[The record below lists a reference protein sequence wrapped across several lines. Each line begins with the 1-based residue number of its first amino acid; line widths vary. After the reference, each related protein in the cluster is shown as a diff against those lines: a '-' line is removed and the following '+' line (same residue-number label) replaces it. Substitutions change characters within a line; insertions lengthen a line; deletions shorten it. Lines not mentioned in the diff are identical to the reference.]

1 MIGSTL
7 AHYRVLAKL
16 GEGGMGEVYR
26 ATDTKLKRDVAI
38 KVLPPAFTADKERLA
53 RFERE
58 AQLLAQLHHPN
69 IASIFGLEESDG
81 TRALVMEL
89 VEGPTL
95 AERLEQ
101 GPLPFDESLSVSLQ
115 IAYALE
121 EAHEK
126 GIVHRDLKPQNIKA
140 SIDGRVKVLDFG
152 LAKAMDPAGAASG
165 SGASAS
171 ELAKSP
177 TLTLGATQM
186 GVILGTAAYMSPEQ
200 AKGMGVDK
208 RADVWAFGVVLWE
221 MLVGRRL
228 FPGDSVPETLAGVL
242 KTEVEFDALPPEI
255 PPAVRRLLRRCLERD
270 PRERLRDIG
279 EARIALREALEPGAA
294 AAARTLE
301 VKPAATS
308 ALARL
313 RPWLVA
319 ALLAGALV
327 WSLALGGAA
336 ARSAPG
342 VARAPVLALR
352 LPAGLSIPL
361 DDRGIYGQ
369 TAVLAIAPDGAQ
381 VAFLEGAGS
390 GPIHL
395 RGIESDELRPLEGT
409 AGSSSPFFSPDGR
422 WVGFFSPGKLR
433 KIAVDGGRPID
444 LADATLDRGAVWCP
458 DGSIVFAPS
467 PTGGL
472 FRLPAGG
479 GAPVALT
486 EVGAGERTHRWPAV
500 LPGGAEVAFTVG
512 VVGQPGD
519 YEESRIDVVELASG
533 RRRPLLTGA
542 SMVRFTAN
550 GIVLLARQ
558 GQVLATPLAGL
569 SPATVES
576 AKQVLKNVAGV
587 PASGIVHF
595 DVAADGT
602 LVYAERD
609 PHADELD
616 LVWFGADG
624 KSEPLGVPKAEYSL
638 LRIAPNGRRVA
649 MSIGPGGGRGG
660 DIWILDLA
668 TKASSKLTFDG
679 RSAAPVWTSGGDE
692 VIFQA
697 ALPSGTEEF
706 RQRPAD
712 GSREARTIVRFADAR
727 ARAPIGYMADGSLLF
742 WEDGGTGSAGNLLFL
757 PPGTNGDQA
766 QPFAST
772 AAIEI
777 QPAISPDGRFVAY
790 SLDTTGQPEVYVQPF
805 PPTGAKW
812 QVASDASM
820 PLWSRDGR
828 ELYFARD
835 EILWAV
841 PVTLSGSFSMG
852 APREVA
858 RIPLNMVLT
867 FDTSTSVDVALDGR
881 FLAVRASSTAKTNEH
896 LVVVL
901 NWFEKLRRSG
911 LGGVS

>member
-1 MIGSTL
+1 MIGTRL
-7 AHYRVLAKL
+7 GPYEITAKL

-38 KVLPPAFTADKERLA
+38 KVLPAAFTEDKERLA

-81 TRALVMEL
+81 TKALVMEL

-95 AERLEQ
+95 AERIEQ
-101 GPLPFDESLSVSLQ
+101 GPLPFNESLSVASQ
-115 IAYALE
+115 IAQALE

-140 SIDGRVKVLDFG
+140 SVEGKVKVLDFG
-152 LAKAMDPAGAASG
+152 LAKAMDPAASSAG
-165 SGASAS
+165 SAS
-171 ELAKSP
+171 HLAKSP

-186 GVILGTAAYMSPEQ
+186 GVILGTAAYMAPEQ
-200 AKGMGVDK
+200 AKGMAVDK

-242 KTEVEFDALPPEI
+242 KSEVDFDALPPGV

-294 AAARTLE
+294 AAARASE
-301 VKPAATS
+301 S
-308 ALARL
+308 APPGPSSAVRLA
-313 RPWLVA
+313 PWLAA

-327 WSLALGGAA
+327 WLLASGGAPS
-336 ARSAPG
+336 RSAPG
-342 VARAPVLALR
+342 SVRSPVVALR
-352 LPAGLSIPL
+352 LPEGLSIPL
-361 DDRGIYGQ
+361 DSRGIYGQ
-369 TAVLAIAPDGAQ
+369 TAVLAIAPDGSQ
-381 VAFLEGAGS
+381 VAFLEGTGS
-390 GPIHL
+390 GPIYL

-433 KIAVDGGRPID
+433 KISVDGGRPID
-444 LADATLDRGAVWCP
+444 LADSTLDRGAVWCP
-458 DGSIVFAPS
+458 DGSIVYAPS
-467 PTGGL
+467 PTSGL
-472 FRLPAGG
+472 LRLPPGG
-479 GAPVALT
+479 GAPVVLT
-486 EVGAGERTHRWPAV
+486 EVDAGERTHRWPAV
-500 LPGGAEVAFTVG
+500 LPGGTEVAFTVG

-519 YEESRIDVVELASG
+519 YEESRIDAVELASG
-533 RRRPLLTGA
+533 RRRTLLTGA

-550 GIVLLARQ
+550 GLVLLGRQ
-558 GQVLATPLAGL
+558 GQVLAAPLAGL

-576 AKQVLKNVAGV
+576 AKQVLKDVAGV

-595 DVAADGT
+595 DVAQDGT

-616 LVWFGADG
+616 LVWFGPDG
-624 KSEPLGVPKAEYSL
+624 EVEPIGVQKEQYNL
-638 LRIAPNGRRVA
+638 LRIAPDGRRVA

-679 RSAAPVWTSGGDE
+679 SSDAPVWTSGGDE
-692 VIFQA
+692 VLFRT
-697 ALPSGTEEF
+697 ALPAGTEEF

-712 GSREARTIVRFADAR
+712 GSREARTIVQFADAR
-727 ARAPIGYMADGSLLF
+727 ARGPIGYMADGSLLF
-742 WEDGGTGSAGNLLFL
+742 WEDGGTGSAGNVLFL
-757 PPGTNGDQA
+757 PPGANGDQA

-790 SLDTTGQPEVYVQPF
+790 TVDSTGQPGVYVQPF

-812 QVASDASM
+812 QVASGATL

-828 ELYFARD
+828 ELYFTRD
-835 EILWAV
+835 DVLWTV
-841 PVTLSGSFSMG
+841 PVSLSGSFSMG
-852 APREVA
+852 APRELT
-858 RIPLNMVLT
+858 RIPLNLVLS
-867 FDTSTSVDVALDGR
+867 FDTSISVDRARDGR
-881 FLAVRASSTAKTNEH
+881 LLAVRASSTARTNEH
-896 LVVVL
+896 LVLVL

-911 LGGVS
+911 LGGMP